1 MTSLVGCPVRSLSF
15 VFFWV
20 LLIAIGVAVAGPSQA
35 QGLDVNAVMP
45 CAPPAHSG
53 KQAPDVCEQSRGLF
67 MQNCTSCH
75 TVIPVV
81 RMQKPDAE
89 WDATLVRHREKM
101 SEAED
106 ADLDL
111 IKQFLKDHFRP
122 DRPQPNVPQ
131 ELIDSDPGFPAA

>member
-1 MTSLVGCPVRSLSF
+1 MLFRS
-15 VFFWV
+15 
-20 LLIAIGVAVAGPSQA
+20 
-35 QGLDVNAVMP
+35 
-45 CAPPAHSG
+45 
-53 KQAPDVCEQSRGLF
+53 
-67 MQNCTSCH
+67 
-75 TVIPVV
+75 
-81 RMQKPDAE
+81 

-122 DRPQPNVPQ
+122 DRPVPNVPQ